1 MSDVHKTYTAFVQQV
16 LTEESQYFVKEALEF
31 CRVMLPRM
39 KEPRK
44 TLCWHIQNL
53 GIVADRPRQTIQG
66 LGLFRFINTPEQCDN
81 HWLHVPGAPGLW
93 VDWTASLESGGL
105 SRMIQTVYSIF
116 YKPEWIGF
124 SRFKHKDRVSVY
136 PVSFFDRL
144 LKAGI

>member
-1 MSDVHKTYTAFVQQV
+1 MIDALKTNTISADQV
-16 LTEESQYFVKEALEF
+16 LTADRQYFVKEALDF

-39 KEPRK
+39 KEPQK

-53 GIVADRPRQTIQG
+53 GIVADRPKQTIQG

-93 VDWTASLESGGL
+93 VDWTASLENGGL
-105 SRMIQTVYSIF
+105 SRMIQTVYSI
-116 YKPEWIGF
+116 YYRPKWIGF